1 MFSFKNLQRVIWKS
15 VEIRDFAPSETPEAK
30 APEFSPLD
38 TGAEVCFALASASD
52 DTWSA

>member
-1 MFSFKNLQRVIWKS
+1 MFNESCGNQSKS
-15 VEIRDFAPSETPEAK
+15 GTSPLRKPEAK
-30 APEFSPLD
+30 APEFSPLG

>member
-1 MFSFKNLQRVIWKS
+1 MYLLQKCS
-15 VEIRDFAPSETPEAK
+15 TSHVEISVTSGTSPLRNPEAK
-30 APEFSPLD
+30 ATRISPLG